1 MDDWRYFLKH
11 GDCVDCLDSDGKW
24 LESKIIDVINHTN
37 LKIHFRGWDDKYDIF
52 LDRNSISIQPLY
64 SKTYNWRAFLNKGDI
79 VEVLN
84 MTNNCRKWY
93 IAFIMFIDRVQN
105 IVTVQ
110 FSNVI
115 TKTLGIESDDI
126 SYLGSHIKITQT
138 ITINSD
144 ILNILAEKHLY
155 EVQNKH
161 RNVNSLNSCCIC
173 LCNVANVVI
182 MPCKHLCVCTTCSN
196 NQMLLHCPLCKQ
208 KINSTLTVY
217 V

>member
-126 SYLGSHIKITQT
+126 SYLKQNTVHLDCFENFGEKGFVK
-138 ITINSD
+138 
-144 ILNILAEKHLY
+144 LKKNIIPQLY
-155 EVQNKH
+155 NKL
-161 RNVNSLNSCCIC
+161 RFEC
-173 LCNVANVVI
+173 
-182 MPCKHLCVCTTCSN
+182 
-196 NQMLLHCPLCKQ
+196 
-208 KINSTLTVY
+208 
-217 V
+217 